1 MARPVSFKVRV
12 IVTETIGVAL
22 EGLVRGSQRP
32 TPSRKPRS
40 LLLGIFQD
48 RGVDPSIHELR
59 SIGEEIVI
67 GKRRSRIR
75 ICGNQAGSARK
86 RGKRLSGHVIQ
97 LFREGMYE

>member
-1 MARPVSFKVRV
+1 M
-12 IVTETIGVAL
+12 
-22 EGLVRGSQRP
+22 RGFQRS

-67 GKRRSRIR
+67 GKPVEVAFAFAEIRLAVLTRRVSV
-75 ICGNQAGSARK
+75 SA
-86 RGKRLSGHVIQ
+86 SVT
-97 LFREGMYE
+97 